1 MNEQEHEQ
9 GVVRGIADGCRG
21 PHLGLRR
28 QHQEAAGALLQP
40 TAARRS
46 PVPHGER
53 DMLPM
58 DVVDL
63 ILAYDGSIKKRWG
76 RYCNQLRR
84 DDPRYRM
91 VSEICRPIVS
101 WLPIYGGGHVFLNLS
116 KLIVMV
122 EFNRIPDIPDT
133 HTISY
138 NIRSR
143 KTGRPDQHYALV

>member
-1 MNEQEHEQ
+1 
-9 GVVRGIADGCRG
+9 
-21 PHLGLRR
+21 
-28 QHQEAAGALLQP
+28 
-40 TAARRS
+40 
-46 PVPHGER
+46 
-53 DMLPM
+53 
-58 DVVDL
+58 
-63 ILAYDGSIKKRWG
+63 
-76 RYCNQLRR
+76 
-84 DDPRYRM
+84 M